1 MDKATTQLA
10 MHVCASE
17 EATRVDAEL
26 NDTYQKLLAV
36 ARKEPGAVEKIR
48 TAERAWITYRDAY
61 EDAVYPAKD
70 KQASY
75 GSIFPMEANLLRA
88 HLTRQ
93 QIDALK
99 DLLKQYGGSR

>member
-1 MDKATTQLA
+1 M
-10 MHVCASE
+10 
-17 EATRVDAEL
+17 RVDAEL
-26 NDTYQKLLAV
+26 NDTYQKLLAA

-61 EDAVYPAKD
+61 MDAMYPAKD

-99 DLLKQYGGSR
+99 ELLKQYGGSQ